1 MYEPLDALPLWG
13 LLLAAALL
21 LGLALEIGYR
31 SGRWRHVQT
40 PDEKEQPVGAMVAS
54 ILGLLALVLAFTFS
68 LAASRFDDRRKT
80 VLAEANAIGTTYLRS
95 RLLPEPQRAE
105 IARLLR
111 EYVDVRIEAI
121 EEGKLEGAL
130 GRSEQLHEL
139 LWRQTGGLAEKD
151 SASIITGVFIQALN
165 DMIDLHAERVQV
177 GMRSRIPLVIWAGLF
192 GLAMLSMAAVG
203 YQSGISA
210 TSRSPAMP
218 GLVLA
223 FAIVLAIIADLD
235 RPREGLLQVSQ
246 QAMIDVQKSM
256 QPTQLNQNRFNSDNP
271 SSY

>member
-1 MYEPLDALPLWG
+1 MYAPLDTLPLWG
-13 LLLAAALL
+13 LLLAAAVLL
-21 LGLALEIGYR
+21 WLALEIGYR
-31 SGRWRHVQT
+31 VGRWRHVQT

-68 LAASRFDDRRKT
+68 LASSRFDARRQT

-95 RLLPEPQRAE
+95 RLLPEPQRSE

-111 EYVDVRIEAI
+111 EYVDVRIRAI
-121 EEGKLEGAL
+121 EEGKLEESL
-130 GRSEQLHEL
+130 VRSEQLHEM
-139 LWRQTGGLAEKD
+139 LWVQTSGVAQKD
-151 SASIITGVFIQALN
+151 STSILTGVFIQSLN
-165 DMIDLHAERVQV
+165 DLIDLHAERVQV
-177 GMRSRIPLVIWAGLF
+177 GLRSRIPLVIWAGLL

-235 RPREGLLQVSQ
+235 RPREGLIQVSQ
-246 QAMIDVQKSM
+246 QAMVEVQKSM
-256 QPTQLNQNRFNSDNP
+256 QPSL
-271 SSY
+271 SSATSIEKPRP